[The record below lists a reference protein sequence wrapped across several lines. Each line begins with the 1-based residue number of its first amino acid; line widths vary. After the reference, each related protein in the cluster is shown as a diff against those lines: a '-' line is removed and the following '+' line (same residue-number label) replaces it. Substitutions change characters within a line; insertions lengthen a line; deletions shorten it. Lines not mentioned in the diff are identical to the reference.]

1 MKQPSQ
7 GKKYMMQPIQKKE
20 NMIQPEKAKE
30 NNKIIPKKMKL
41 Y

>member
-1 MKQPSQ
+1 MKQPIQ